1 MENISLSAKSYLDF
15 AGLGDLKAR
24 AKENQEEAAQEVGR
38 QFEAMFVQMVFKS
51 MREANAPLKSD
62 LMGSSAV
69 DTFEQMYH
77 EELSQV
83 MSQKGVFGL
92 GDWLAHQVTGK
103 ANAEK
108 AMQAYNQT
116 RDTARALP
124 KENSA
129 VSMPLPGTVI
139 REIKGQTYD

>member
-1 MENISLSAKSYLDF
+1 
-15 AGLGDLKAR
+15 
-24 AKENQEEAAQEVGR
+24 
-38 QFEAMFVQMVFKS
+38 
-51 MREANAPLKSD
+51 
-62 LMGSSAV
+62 MGSSAG

-116 RDTARALP
+116 RATARALP
-124 KENSA
+124 KEDSA
-129 VSMPLPGTVI
+129 VSMPLPGTVT
-139 REIKGQTYD
+139 REIKGQTYE

>member
-1 MENISLSAKSYLDF
+1 
-15 AGLGDLKAR
+15 
-24 AKENQEEAAQEVGR
+24 VGR